1 MMEPVAYGIDFG
13 TTNSSLAVTY
23 DDGSVEVLDVEES
36 NPIMP
41 SLVYLNRDGNR
52 LSGTGALRGFLD
64 AATASTRCR
73 RCSLV
78 DWEGGVG
85 YTPCRQMRPDGHC
98 QDARLLSQVKSV
110 LSDDEFN
117 FTHSWGVDYE
127 VEDLVA
133 TVLSNLKRT
142 ADRRLSADITRL
154 VLGHP
159 VRFKGAMGSAF
170 ERRQSMAEERLRG
183 AAERAGF
190 EDVVL
195 VAEAQAAVAL
205 DEIDAGITVCTDFGG
220 GTFDVSVIEVYGS
233 DGQILAL
240 DGVDVGGEEFDAKI
254 FDNVIRP
261 AIGLDVEFTRRDG
274 QTRTLPAELR
284 SRLRSLSGLK
294 FLLADGDLTGRLSQL
309 RGGGNDQL
317 LHTIDELLYGGQAWS
332 FYGAIEAAKVALSSV
347 NQTYIDYRRP
357 WLDLELP
364 LSRATFEELI
374 ATDLERVRAC
384 LEDAIASAEVR
395 PDEVHFVTRTGG
407 SSQIPAFGR
416 LVADLF
422 PGAAIVQRDPYTCV
436 VAGLAEYAGD
446 EWGNE

>member
-1 MMEPVAYGIDFG
+1 
-13 TTNSSLAVTY
+13 
-23 DDGSVEVLDVEES
+23 
-36 NPIMP
+36 
-41 SLVYLNRDGNR
+41 
-52 LSGTGALRGFLD
+52 
-64 AATASTRCR
+64 
-73 RCSLV
+73 
-78 DWEGGVG
+78 
-85 YTPCRQMRPDGHC
+85 
-98 QDARLLSQVKSV
+98 
-110 LSDDEFN
+110 
-117 FTHSWGVDYE
+117 
-127 VEDLVA
+127 
-133 TVLSNLKRT
+133 
-142 ADRRLSADITRL
+142 
-154 VLGHP
+154 
-159 VRFKGAMGSAF
+159 
-170 ERRQSMAEERLRG
+170 MAEERLRG

-220 GTFDVSVIEVYGS
+220 GTFDVSVIEVHGA

-364 LSRATFEELI
+364 LSRTTFEELI

-422 PGAAIVQRDPYTCV
+422 PGAEIVQRDPYTCV
-436 VAGLAEYAGD
+436 VAGLAVYAGD
-446 EWGNE
+446 EWGNNE